1 MRVTSLQKKPR
12 TPKKL
17 REVFVYDLIL
27 YAFCSPPALAG
38 IWIAYALYGGDR
50 LASPWNTVSL
60 VAAILLTYVFTKRLV
75 IGCVLCYKAFAP
87 LDMRDSCRFT
97 PTCSTYMIMAINKY
111 GLFIGVIKGFRR
123 IKRCK
128 PPNGGVDYP

>member
-1 MRVTSLQKKPR
+1 MYTLNTQKRKP
-12 TPKKL
+12 KML
-17 REVFVYDLIL
+17 REVFVHDLIL
-27 YAFCSPPALAG
+27 YAFLSPILLIGMWVALPIFVFPKLEG
-38 IWIAYALYGGDR
+38 TWFYVV
-50 LASPWNTVSL
+50 LA
-60 VAAILLTYVFTKRLV
+60 VAIILTYVFTKRLA

-87 LDMRDSCRFT
+87 LEVRDRCRFT

-111 GLFIGVIKGFRR
+111 GLFIGFIKGIRR